1 MKLSPHWPSQHTKLG
16 ILWSGLNIN
25 LCHSRATAD
34 SQAHSRVFCGEF
46 GTNLVKYFK
55 PEGFY
60 YCKPA
65 GLWWPICSHIQIELT
80 EFHQGK
86 VIQEISLF
94 LHLCVAGLSGPVDW
108 HWLWGIADRGC
119 SNYIWVISNLIP
131 YKGATY
137 IRGLTMFC
145 KLWLWHSVLSHTWV
159 RYPGFS
165 GHGVKCPIL
174 TTVVPGFS
182 DDLIGCTIRSK
193 WGSFGDLYL
202 ARKNRLCVWNK
213 LFLAE
218 IKFSQRRTRPV
229 KSLWWQIVHMQESTN
244 EWKNLTFFK

>member
-46 GTNLVKYFK
+46 GTHLVKYFK

-60 YCKPA
+60 YRKPA
-65 GLWWPICSHIQIELT
+65 GLWWPTCSHIQIDLT

-108 HWLWGIADRGC
+108 HWLWGI
-119 SNYIWVISNLIP
+119 VIINRFIRLSCPSGVLHWHWGTKSCAWIILIIP
-131 YKGATY
+131 NQYQMQALPDSKVHWANMEPT
-137 IRGLTMFC
+137 
-145 KLWLWHSVLSHTWV
+145 WVLSAPDGPHVGHINLTIRAAYHNLEYCYCVHVIYCKNVIPWFLVLDNVSWSALPV
-159 RYPGFS
+159 RYS
-165 GHGVKCPIL
+165 VIQ
-174 TTVVPGFS
+174 
-182 DDLIGCTIRSK
+182 RY
-193 WGSFGDLYL
+193 LYWMKPQP
-202 ARKNRLCVWNK
+202 RW
-213 LFLAE
+213 
-218 IKFSQRRTRPV
+218 T
-229 KSLWWQIVHMQESTN
+229 
-244 EWKNLTFFK
+244 